1 MKNIAILLST
11 YNGGKYLEDQLC
23 SLESQS
29 AEKFHIYIRD
39 DGSNDNTKEIIL
51 KFIQR
56 YKNCTLLESNN
67 NLGAANSFMEMLL
80 QVKAD
85 YYMFC
90 DQDDIWLKDKIM
102 NSYNYLKA
110 IEDKKGIIPLLVFTD
125 AKVVDANLNTI
136 SDSFIKTSGIRTDFI
151 NNKGYVLI
159 KNISP
164 GCTYIFN
171 RKLRDQAISYNSN
184 LPMHDWWLVL
194 KAIKT
199 GEIHYFETSD
209 ILYRQHDHNVIGV
222 QENNL
227 KLILN
232 KFININKT
240 LKLQFSQYSF
250 LKNEDLIDNYATYM
264 YYKVKYVL
272 KTWFT

>member
-1 MKNIAILLST
+1 MKTIAILLST

-23 SLESQS
+23 SLVSQS

-151 NNKGYVLI
+151 NNKL
-159 KNISP
+159 
-164 GCTYIFN
+164 
-171 RKLRDQAISYNSN
+171 LRF
-184 LPMHDWWLVL
+184 
-194 KAIKT
+194 
-199 GEIHYFETSD
+199 G
-209 ILYRQHDHNVIGV
+209 
-222 QENNL
+222 
-227 KLILN
+227 
-232 KFININKT
+232 
-240 LKLQFSQYSF
+240 
-250 LKNEDLIDNYATYM
+250 
-264 YYKVKYVL
+264 
-272 KTWFT
+272 